1 MWSDTL
7 LWFCFA
13 FISSMIV
20 MSSVFSC
27 AYWLCVYLLRK
38 WKWSH
43 DQLFATPWTAACQAP
58 LSMGFSRQQYW
69 SGLPFPSPGDLP
81 NPGIKPGL
89 PHCRQMLLSSE
100 PPGKKSLLK
109 PCAHFDCIFFSLLLN
124 FKHTLSILDINSLSD
139 ILFVDSVLWS
149 TQLFH
154 IDEMQIAYFFF
165 YCLCFSHHV
174 QKALLNPRQ

>member
-1 MWSDTL
+1 MLIGYLYVFWESESEVVSDSLRPHGLQPARL
-7 LWFCFA
+7 LCPWDFPGNNTGVDCHF
-13 FISSMIV
+13 
-20 MSSVFSC
+20 
-27 AYWLCVYLLRK
+27 LL
-38 WKWSH
+38 
-43 DQLFATPWTAACQAP
+43 Q
-58 LSMGFSRQQYW
+58 GI
-69 SGLPFPSPGDLP
+69 FPTQGSNL
-81 NPGIKPGL
+81 GL
-89 PHCRQMLLSSE
+89 PHCRQMLLPSE

-124 FKHTLSILDINSLSD
+124 FKHTLSNLDINSLSD

-174 QKALLNPRQ
+174 QKALLNPMQ